1 MHDSWAPA
9 RRREG
14 EFVWVFMLEAALSHR
29 ARVWFWCSLSV
40 GGCVFARIHVF
51 VCTCVWWE
59 DWWKKLEARSSA
71 QLATGISWPRH
82 FHVSCLARSSPLL
95 FLRLF
100 FFLSACIAIYTS
112 FTSSSPSC
120 LSSTCYRSSGDTFS
134 LFPRLFSLSLC
145 SFSPFIS
152 FHIYSSPPPP
162 SSSPSP
168 SLPVCGWAPVIGC

>member
-100 FFLSACIAIYTS
+100 FFSLCLHRYLYIFHIFVSILPFFYLLSIFWWY
-112 FTSSSPSC
+112 FLPLPSVIFAFP
-120 LSSTCYRSSGDTFS
+120 L
-134 LFPRLFSLSLC
+134 LFLSL
-145 SFSPFIS
+145 
-152 FHIYSSPPPP
+152 HIFPYLLVTPPPPLLPPPP
-162 SSSPSP
+162 SLSVVE
-168 SLPVCGWAPVIGC
+168 LQW